1 MWNKFLRKP
10 LHIVED
16 YELRKLLWQSGGG
29 APQSVK
35 NI

>member
-1 MWNKFLRKP
+1 MKDKFLCNP
-10 LHIVED
+10 LHIIRD

-29 APQSVK
+29 LRFAK